1 MTLQSRRRF
10 KDETGNSYG
19 KLTVLRFERM
29 WGEQPFFACR
39 CDCGKEVSIR
49 GANLRSG
56 NTRSCGC
63 SRSPFR
69 VDSEPAAE
77 LAGRYPLRLLR
88 SRISFSEYEIL
99 AERLTFHPP
108 TRPRRSFAAR
118 ALLLQALYSV
128 RSERLLMEQLDY
140 NLLFRW
146 FVGLN
151 MDDAI
156 WDVTVFTKNRERLL
170 DGDIA
175 EAFFQAV
182 LQQAR
187 ERRLLSD
194 EHFTVDGTLLEAWA
208 SVKSYQRKDA
218 KNTVPP
224 DDPGNAT
231 VDFHGEKRSN
241 QTHASKTD
249 PDAKMARKGKG
260 KEAKLSYNGNLLVEN
275 RNGLIVNTEVF
286 EANGTA
292 ERDAALVMLEQIPGT
307 RQVTVGGD
315 KGYDT
320 ADFVAE
326 CRNMK
331 VTPHVAQNLERPG
344 GSAIDARTTQHPG
357 YAISQ
362 RKRKRIEECF
372 GWLKTIALLRKVRHR
387 GVLKVGWVFTF
398 AAAAYN
404 LVRLRNLARHAT

>member
-1 MTLQSRRRF
+1 MRG
-10 KDETGNSYG
+10 KDEQQLDVFSYINP
-19 KLTVLRFERM
+19 
-29 WGEQPFFACR
+29 EQ
-39 CDCGKEVSIR
+39 
-49 GANLRSG
+49 
-56 NTRSCGC
+56 
-63 SRSPFR
+63 R
-69 VDSEPAAE
+69 VPQEH
-77 LAGRYPLRLLR
+77 PLRPLR
-88 SRISFSEYEIL
+88 VMTDEARQQL
-99 AERLTFHPP
+99 
-108 TRPRRSFAAR
+108 RPRFNGLYAKTGRPSIAPEKLLR

-128 RSERLLMEQLDY
+128 RSERMLMEQLNY

-187 ERRLLSD
+187 ERGLLSD

-208 SVKSYQRKDA
+208 GAKSYQRKDG
-218 KNTVPP
+218 KNAVPP

-231 VDFHGEKRSN
+231 VDFHGETRSN
-241 QTHASKTD
+241 ETHASKTD
-249 PDAKMARKGKG
+249 PEAKMARKGKG

-275 RNGLIVNTEVF
+275 RNGLIVDTEVF

-292 ERDAALVMLEQIPGT
+292 ERDAALVMLEQIPG
-307 RQVTVGGD
+307 RKQVTVGGD
-315 KGYDT
+315 KAYDT

-326 CRNMK
+326 CRNLK
-331 VTPHVAQNLERPG
+331 VTPHVAQNLERRG
-344 GSAIDARTTQHPG
+344 GSAIDARTTQHVG

-372 GWLKTIALLRKVRHR
+372 GWLKTIALMRKVRHR
-387 GVLKVGWVFTF
+387 GLFKVEWNFTF

-404 LVRLRNLARHAT
+404 LIRMRNLANQTT